1 MYILGGHFEIITDH
15 KPLVHFFNNAQTR
28 MPLRIEGWSLHL
40 QEFDFTI
47 SQFKGTVNLADFL
60 PRHPFG
66 IKTKTDNIREVYV
79 NFVQNNNCPEA
90 ILLQEIREN
99 TKNDI
104 TLQKVIL
111 KMQNKKEE
119 INTENKELKILLNL
133 IPELT
138 LTPDGIIL
146 KQNRII
152 IPNELQHRVIELAHE
167 NHLGIAKTIALLREK
182 IYFVN
187 MEAKVKAKI
196 SECMLHAAVSTSPI
210 PQPSEPSTLPPFPL
224 SKSYHLRQLTVLF

>member
-146 KQNRII
+146 KTKQNYHTKRIAT
-152 IPNELQHRVIELAHE
+152 QSYR
-167 NHLGIAKTIALLREK
+167 
-182 IYFVN
+182 
-187 MEAKVKAKI
+187 I
-196 SECMLHAAVSTSPI
+196 SA
-210 PQPSEPSTLPPFPL
+210 
-224 SKSYHLRQLTVLF
+224 